1 MKWKI
6 LADADAQVEDAAEDE
21 VIFAVDEES
30 DGSKQAIVA
39 DISNE
44 EAWVAAPVE
53 DARTLSQ
60 WR

>member
-1 MKWKI
+1 MKWKT
-6 LADADAQVEDAAEDE
+6 LADVDEEVENAVEDE

-39 DISNE
+39 DISRE
-44 EAWVAAPVE
+44 EAWIAAPVG

>member
-6 LADADAQVEDAAEDE
+6 LAEADEKVANAVEDE

-39 DISNE
+39 DISRDG
-44 EAWVAAPVE
+44 AWIAAPVE
-53 DARTLSQ
+53 DARTLTQ

>member
-6 LADADAQVEDAAEDE
+6 LAEADEEVANAAEDE
-21 VIFAVDEES
+21 VVFAVEEEP

-39 DISNE
+39 DISRD
-44 EAWVAAPVE
+44 EAWIAAPVE
-53 DARTLSQ
+53 DARTLTQ

>member
-6 LADADAQVEDAAEDE
+6 LADAEEQVEDAAENE

-30 DGSKQAIVA
+30 DGTKQAIVA
-39 DISNE
+39 DISKD
-44 EAWVAAPVE
+44 EAWIAAPVE
-53 DARTLSQ
+53 EARTLSQ